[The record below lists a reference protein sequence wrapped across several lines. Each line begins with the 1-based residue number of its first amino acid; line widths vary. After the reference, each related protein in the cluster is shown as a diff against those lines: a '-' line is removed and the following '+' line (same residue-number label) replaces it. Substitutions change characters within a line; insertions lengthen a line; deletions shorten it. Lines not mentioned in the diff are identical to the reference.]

1 MTTQAIAPAA
11 PPELA
16 PIDFEVNY
24 GEFIWVGPN
33 GNL

>member
-11 PPELA
+11 PPELT

>member
-1 MTTQAIAPAA
+1 MTTQAIAP
-11 PPELA
+11 ELT